1 MTKAPLIGIE
11 RLRLGSDG
19 HGITTLVAFHGC
31 PLRCLYCLNPQ
42 CHSAQYKERTMTPEE
57 VMAILR
63 KDELYY
69 IATKGGV
76 TFGGGEPL
84 LHSQFIKEILY
95 LGASE
100 WNVTI
105 ETSLNVDRKAL
116 ETLTPYLDYYLIDIK
131 EINSNIYK
139 RYTGRDNGTVLSNLQ
154 YLIDLGLAE
163 KIKCRVPL
171 IPDFND
177 SDSQKQSLE
186 ILTKM
191 GIKNIEIFTYQK
203 DIAYE
208 RKRKMRVLA

>member
-31 PLRCLYCLNPQ
+31 PLCCRYCLNPQ
-42 CHSAQYKERTMTPEE
+42 CHSDQYRERTMTPEE

-84 LHSQFIKEILY
+84 LYSQFIKEVLN

-100 WNVTI
+100 WNVNI

-116 ETLTPYLDYYLIDIK
+116 EALIPYLDYYLVDIK
-131 EINSNIYK
+131 DMDSTIYK
-139 RYTGRDNGTVLSNLQ
+139 RYTGRDNGPVLLNLQ
-154 YLIDLGLAE
+154 YLIDLG
-163 KIKCRVPL
+163 
-171 IPDFND
+171 
-177 SDSQKQSLE
+177 
-186 ILTKM
+186 
-191 GIKNIEIFTYQK
+191 
-203 DIAYE
+203 
-208 RKRKMRVLA
+208 

>member
-84 LHSQFIKEILY
+84 LYSQFIKEVLN

-116 ETLTPYLDYYLIDIK
+116 ETLTPYLDFYLVDIK
-131 EINSNIYK
+131 DMNSIIYK
-139 RYTGRDNGTVLSNLQ
+139 RYTGRDNRTVLSNLQ

-171 IPDFND
+171 IPDYND